1 MRILGLDISKTSG
14 GFTEYLDGKYYATT
28 HEIKVDKNE
37 DNRFMKCFNNLKD
50 FIQNNYS
57 NRVFD
62 VVIVEDIFFESNV
75 DTFRVLSVLNL
86 CVDYCVSEGIIQT
99 KEYLKISNK
108 TWKSWLFNGDSYKG
122 MSDKERIRRN
132 VLDNDISY
140 DGLKGYQDM
149 YDSTGMIM
157 GYFIKDNN
165 KQNQNGVV
173 QKHNLKL
180 KDLNCLYFLFKEE
193 LQQQLNQLGINN
205 EDIKY
210 FKVPRMSEKAL
221 LEMIYKDENL
231 VYVSESKVNLGNMG
245 EVLKVP
251 PLVGGGYCA
260 IWKKSTFK

>member
-14 GFTEYLDGKYYATT
+14 GFTEYLDGQYYATT

-37 DNRFMKCFNNLKD
+37 DNRFMKCFNNLKGFLED
-50 FIQNNYS
+50 NYS

-86 CVDYCVSEGIIQT
+86 CIDYCVSVGIIQT
-99 KEYLKISNK
+99 KEYLKVSNK

-132 VLDNDISY
+132 VIDNGVSY

-157 GYFIKDNN
+157 GYFLKDNI
-165 KQNQNGVV
+165 KQNQSGVA

-180 KDLNCLYFLFKEE
+180 KDLYCLYFLFKEE

-210 FKVPRMSEKAL
+210 FKVPRMSEKTL
-221 LEMIYKDENL
+221 LEMISKDENL

-245 EVLKVP
+245 EVLRVH